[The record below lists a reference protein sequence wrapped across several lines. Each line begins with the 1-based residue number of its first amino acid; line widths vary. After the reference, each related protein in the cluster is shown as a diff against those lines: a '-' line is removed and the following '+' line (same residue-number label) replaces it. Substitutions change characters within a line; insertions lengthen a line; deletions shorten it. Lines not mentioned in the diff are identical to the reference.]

1 MPITPNTANPA
12 RAFKKGLNELR
23 VKDVKEARA
32 RLTRILEITTNAS
45 FNNYASGRVKTLD
58 VEKAKQIEAVFAYY
72 GVKEPWGL

>member
-1 MPITPNTANPA
+1 MQTTPNTSNQT
-12 RAFKKGLNELR
+12 RAFKKGLSELR
-23 VKDVKEARA
+23 VKDVREVRA

-58 VEKAKQIEAVFAYY
+58 VEKARQIEAVFAYY

>member
-1 MPITPNTANPA
+1 MQTTPNTANPA
-12 RAFKKGLNELR
+12 RAFKKGLSELR